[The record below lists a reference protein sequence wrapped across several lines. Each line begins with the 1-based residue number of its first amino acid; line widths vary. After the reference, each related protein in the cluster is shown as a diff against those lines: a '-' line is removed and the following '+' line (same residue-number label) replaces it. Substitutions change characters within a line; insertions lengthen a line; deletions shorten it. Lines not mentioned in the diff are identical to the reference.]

1 MATDG
6 SHVGQRVSR
15 YIVSCRRRLPFEVLV
30 VRRIV
35 GQAAGYNKGR
45 NAPSS
50 ISGIPPSAHGGEPMY
65 QRDRVRVAVLL
76 ASAAMVA
83 LGVAF
88 VWLHL
93 ASPSDGARLDPNQ
106 HTWRAHGVAVT
117 VLRAQPD
124 GLRTGDVVVA
134 VDGKSVESW
143 AQALTNPTTA
153 RPYWHAGQVVTYT
166 LDRE

>member
-1 MATDG
+1 
-6 SHVGQRVSR
+6 
-15 YIVSCRRRLPFEVLV
+15 
-30 VRRIV
+30 
-35 GQAAGYNKGR
+35 
-45 NAPSS
+45 
-50 ISGIPPSAHGGEPMY
+50 MY

-106 HTWRAHGVAVT
+106 HSWRSHGVAVT

-124 GLRTGDVVVA
+124 GLRTG
-134 VDGKSVESW
+134 ESW
-143 AQALTNPTTA
+143 SRLTGKVWSPGPRHSPTPLPRGRTGT
-153 RPYWHAGQVVTYT
+153 PGS
-166 LDRE
+166 